1 MDEDVIVNDDLS
13 LDVERMTQIQGSFG
27 NHQEEYHQEEYH
39 VMNLSSFPILS
50 LASSSVLIR
59 QGNVIHYFMQSL
71 YLQPFNSHLYLL
83 RQKMQRRLLYKQTR
97 K

>member
-27 NHQEEYHQEEYH
+27 NHQEEYY

-50 LASSSVLIR
+50 LTSSSVLIR

-71 YLQPFNSHLYLL
+71 YLQPFN
-83 RQKMQRRLLYKQTR
+83 R
-97 K
+97 